1 MKYIVEVK
9 YTNPSHEHVSL
20 RRRVD
25 SVNRLIEAKT
35 PEEALNRAA
44 NMQRALG
51 FHIQSANIIEQK
63 VEISEPVKTD
73 SAPLSETVS
82 ESVDY
87 KALEKPTIMRIKSG
101 ETKPVDRTNYNIPT
115 YLRKKAE
122 GKKPVDKKAALEAYI
137 ARKKETSVVA
147 EEVAPEYIEEKLSAS
162 DPTSKWISDFVASDN
177 PKFAGKSKKERIR
190 MALGAKYAAMRNE
203 EVDQVDEVTGYE
215 GVKDR
220 TDMIKRAAAMNR
232 MGKGV
237 FLSKVKARAAEM
249 KKEKASKEMKK
260 LTKEETVVVEAA
272 DPGSMK
278 VVNKRVEAQ
287 VVKDTKNSEKKVK
300 ATERAVQL
308 AKNKKN
314 PVNLKP
320 VLGSDKVKNA

>member
-25 SVNRLIEAKT
+25 SINRLIEAKT

-44 NMQRALG
+44 NIQRALG
-51 FHIQSANIIEQK
+51 FSIQSANIVEQK
-63 VEISEPVKTD
+63 VEISEPIKTEPAD
-73 SAPLSETVS
+73 LSEA
-82 ESVDY
+82 VDY

-115 YLRKKAE
+115 YLRKKE
-122 GKKPVDKKAALEAYI
+122 KEKKPIDKKAALEAYI

-203 EVDQVDEVTGYE
+203 EVEQVDEVTGYE

-249 KKEKASKEMKK
+249 KKEKAAKE
-260 LTKEETVVVEAA
+260 LTKEETEVVEAA

-278 VVNKRVEAQ
+278 VVNKKVEAQ
-287 VVKDTKNSEKKVK
+287 AVKDTKNSEKKVK
-300 ATERAVQL
+300 ATEKAVQL

-320 VLGSDKVKNA
+320 VLGGDKVKNA

>member
-25 SVNRLIEAKT
+25 SINRLIEAKT

-44 NMQRALG
+44 NIQRALG
-51 FHIQSANIIEQK
+51 FSIQSANIVEQK
-63 VEISEPVKTD
+63 IEKPEPIQTITEEIKEESVQEALLPKQQAVADKLKDTELAANKEK
-73 SAPLSETVS
+73 SGFKYGKALRAAKVAAKKLKEESETQ
-82 ESVDY
+82 
-87 KALEKPTIMRIKSG
+87 
-101 ETKPVDRTNYNIPT
+101 
-115 YLRKKAE
+115 
-122 GKKPVDKKAALEAYI
+122 
-137 ARKKETSVVA
+137 
-147 EEVAPEYIEEKLSAS
+147 YIEEKLSAS

-177 PKFAGKSKKERIR
+177 PKFAGKSKQERIR

-203 EVDQVDEVTGYE
+203 EVEQVDEVTGYE

-249 KKEKASKEMKK
+249 KKEKAAKE
-260 LTKEETVVVEAA
+260 LTKEETEVVEAA
-272 DPGSMK
+272 DPGSIK
-278 VVNKRVEAQ
+278 VVNKKVEAQ
-287 VVKDTKNSEKKVK
+287 AVKDTKNSEKKVK
-300 ATERAVQL
+300 ATEKAVQL

-320 VLGSDKVKNA
+320 VLGGDKVKNA

>member
-25 SVNRLIEAKT
+25 SINRLIEAKT

-44 NMQRALG
+44 NIQRALG
-51 FHIQSANIIEQK
+51 FSIQSANIVEQK
-63 VEISEPVKTD
+63 VEISEPIKTEPAD
-73 SAPLSETVS
+73 LSEA
-82 ESVDY
+82 VDY

-115 YLRKKAE
+115 YLRKKANE
-122 GKKPVDKKAALEAYI
+122 KKPVDKKAALEAYI
-137 ARKKETSVVA
+137 ARKKETSVVT
-147 EEVAPEYIEEKLSAS
+147 EEAADAAPQYIEEKLSAS

-203 EVDQVDEVTGYE
+203 EVEQVDEVTGYE

-249 KKEKASKEMKK
+249 KKEKAEKE
-260 LTKEETVVVEAA
+260 LAKEETEVVEAA

-278 VVNKRVEAQ
+278 VVNKKVEAQ
-287 VVKDTKNSEKKVK
+287 AVKDTKNSEKKVK
-300 ATERAVQL
+300 ATEKAVQL

-320 VLGSDKVKNA
+320 VLGGDKVKNA

>member
-63 VEISEPVKTD
+63 I
-73 SAPLSETVS
+73 
-82 ESVDY
+82 
-87 KALEKPTIMRIKSG
+87 EKPESAK
-101 ETKPVDRTNYNIPT
+101 NI
-115 YLRKKAE
+115 
-122 GKKPVDKKAALEAYI
+122 
-137 ARKKETSVVA
+137 A
-147 EEVAPEYIEEKLSAS
+147 EEVKEESVQEALLPKQQAVADKLKDTELAANKEKAGFKYGKALRAAKVAAKKLKEESETQYIEEKLSAS

-203 EVDQVDEVTGYE
+203 EVEQVDEVTGYE

-249 KKEKASKEMKK
+249 KKEKAAKE
-260 LTKEETVVVEAA
+260 LTKEETEVVEAA

-278 VVNKRVEAQ
+278 VVNKKVEAQ
-287 VVKDTKNSEKKVK
+287 AVKDTKNSEKKMK
-300 ATERAVQL
+300 ATEKAVQL

-320 VLGSDKVKNA
+320 VLGGDKVKNA